1 MYLKKNYLLLPAVFT
16 GVYIENRSFYT
27 EKDRDDHRRPSLLGV
42 SVIA

>member
-27 EKDRDDHRRPSLLGV
+27 EKTGMTVVGHPCSELV
-42 SVIA
+42 